1 MGRFVSRSIVV
12 QIVCLTIGLIFL
24 GIVAVGAS
32 TYVRLKEDVMQ
43 TALMDT
49 ERAVRSM
56 AILYEMKV
64 GGTTLA
70 IENGELKS
78 VSRPSIGTLLDFD
91 LVDRV
96 GMANGGVA
104 TVFQAQGTDF
114 LRISTSLK
122 NEKGERAVGTKLA
135 VDGAAY
141 AKITKGESYFG
152 PAKLFGRDYM
162 SGYMPVLSK
171 KGAPVGILFVGVP
184 MEFYQGHIDGLRNMV
199 LVVGAAVML
208 AFSILGYFLIKRS
221 MRPLGNLTD
230 AIRSLSQGKL
240 DTDIPHMDRKN
251 EFGDIARAL
260 EVFRDNAREKL
271 RIEGQSV
278 EERAQ
283 AEAERSRN
291 DAEKLDTDRQIEF
304 AVGQLAAGLARLS
317 DGDLTQTLDVP
328 FSGRLEQLRVD
339 FNTSLANL
347 KDVLQQVRE
356 RTFVIQNN
364 GAEMRKSSDD
374 LSRRTESQAASLE
387 QTAAAVEEITVT
399 VKSSAERAREANK
412 AVRITQESAANSGS
426 VVKNAVDAMG
436 RIEEASQKIEQII
449 EVIDDIAF
457 QTNLLALNAGI
468 EAARAGEAGKGF
480 AVVAQEVRELAQR
493 SADAAHEIKALI
505 NQSTQEVNSGSLL
518 VQEAGQVL
526 SSISQQIV
534 TVSKHVE
541 TIATATNDQASALQE
556 VNSSVNQMDQMTQ
569 QNAAMAEESSA
580 ASQMLADEVE
590 ALLGLLQRFRME
602 QSPAGAAR
610 HSQYGRAA

>member
-1 MGRFVSRSIVV
+1 MSRFVSRSIVV
-12 QIVCLTIGLIFL
+12 QIVCLTLGLVIL
-24 GIVAVGAS
+24 GIIAVGAS
-32 TYVRLKEDVMQ
+32 TYMRLKQDVMQ
-43 TALMDT
+43 TAIMDT
-49 ERAVRSM
+49 ERGIRSM
-56 AILYEMKV
+56 AILYQLKV

-70 IENGELKS
+70 IDNDELKS

-91 LVDRV
+91 LVDRT
-96 GMANGGVA
+96 GMAIGGVA

-135 VDGAAY
+135 VDSPAY
-141 AKITKGESYFG
+141 QSITKGQSYIG

-171 KGAPVGILFVGVP
+171 KGDAVGILFVGVP
-184 MEFYQGHIDGLRNMV
+184 MEFYQGHIDGLRNMM
-199 LVVGAAVML
+199 LIVGGAVIVI
-208 AFSILGYFLIKRS
+208 FSVLGYLIIKRS
-221 MRPLGNLTD
+221 MRPLGNLTS
-230 AIRSLSQGKL
+230 AITFLSQGRL
-240 DTDIPHMDRKN
+240 DTNIPYAERKN

-260 EVFRDNAREKL
+260 EVFRENAREKL
-271 RIEGQSV
+271 RIEGQSA

-283 AEAERSRN
+283 AEAERAQN
-291 DAEKLDTDRQIEF
+291 DAEKQNTDREIEF
-304 AVGQLAAGLARLS
+304 AVNQLAGGLALLS
-317 DGDLTQTLDVP
+317 NGDLTQTLDVP

-364 GAEMRKSSDD
+364 GLEMRKSSDE

-412 AVRITQESAANSGS
+412 AVRATQQSADSSGT
-426 VVKNAVDAMG
+426 VVKNAVDAMS
-436 RIEEASQKIEQII
+436 RIEDASQKIEQII

-505 NQSTQEVNSGSLL
+505 NQSTQEVSTGSLL

-534 TVSKHVE
+534 TVSQHVE
-541 TIATATNDQASALQE
+541 TIATATQDQASALQE
-556 VNSSVNQMDQMTQ
+556 VNGSVNQMDHMTQ

-602 QSPAGAAR
+602 QSNATGGR
-610 HSQYGRAA
+610 QNHYGRAA

>member
-1 MGRFVSRSIVV
+1 MGRFVSRSIVF

-24 GIVAVGAS
+24 GIVAVGVS
-32 TYVRLKEDVMQ
+32 TYVRLKEDVLQ

-64 GGTTLA
+64 GGTTVA

-122 NEKGERAVGTKLA
+122 NEKGERAVGTKLLPESPA
-135 VDGAAY
+135 FAA
-141 AKITKGESYFG
+141 ITKGESYYG
-152 PAKLFGRDYM
+152 PATLFGRDYM
-162 SGYMPVLSK
+162 AGYMPVLSK

-184 MEFYQGHIDGLRNMV
+184 MNFYQGHIDGLRNMI

-208 AFSILGYFLIKRS
+208 AFGILGYVLIKRS
-221 MRPLGNLTD
+221 MRPLGHLTD
-230 AIRSLSQGKL
+230 AIKSLSQGKL
-240 DTDIPHMDRKN
+240 ETEIPYMKRKN

-271 RIEGQSV
+271 RIESQSA

-283 AEAERSRN
+283 SEAERARN
-291 DAEKLDTDRQIEF
+291 DADKLNTDRQIEF

-347 KDVLQQVRE
+347 KDVLHQVRE

-364 GAEMRKSSDD
+364 GVEMRKSSND

-399 VKSSAERAREANK
+399 VKSSAERAREANR
-412 AVRITQESAANSGS
+412 AVLITQESADSSGT

-505 NQSTQEVNSGSLL
+505 NQSTREVNSGSLL

-541 TIATATNDQASALQE
+541 TIATATHDQASALQE

-569 QNAAMAEESSA
+569 QNAAMAEESNA
-580 ASQMLADEVE
+580 ASQMLADEVD

-602 QSPAGAAR
+602 QSQAGAMR